1 MPDPTPPPDPAPL
14 LAPATKHL
22 PAQTYLELL
31 RSQGILCRSGLLA
44 EVSAAV
50 VQGLTAPADLDA
62 QERREIEAAELFDD
76 MAHTSGRVDAIRA
89 HYAALQAKGRAA

>member
-1 MPDPTPPPDPAPL
+1 V
-14 LAPATKHL
+14 
-22 PAQTYLELL
+22 
-31 RSQGILCRSGLLA
+31 SG
-44 EVSAAV
+44 AV

-89 HYAALQAKGRAA
+89 HYAALRAKGRAA